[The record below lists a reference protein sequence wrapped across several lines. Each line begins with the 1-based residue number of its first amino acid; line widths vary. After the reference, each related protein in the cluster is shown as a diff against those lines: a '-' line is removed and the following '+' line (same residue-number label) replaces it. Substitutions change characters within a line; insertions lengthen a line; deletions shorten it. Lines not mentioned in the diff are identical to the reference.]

1 MDEPPA
7 AEARTPLG
15 CFLALAIGPLVAG
28 GTAIAFSLLTGRSLN
43 HEWGNIAVQA
53 ALVSVPFIAVA
64 LTGTLR
70 KAPWLVGLALTVILW
85 GYYLYEGVSYQWRP
99 DGTGADIGLGFM
111 MLASPVVIT
120 AICLGVHWLQRRD
133 TR

>member
-7 AEARTPLG
+7 DEAKTPLG

-28 GTAIAFSLLTGRSLN
+28 GTAVAFSLLTGRSLS
-43 HEWGNIAVQA
+43 HEWGNIALQA
-53 ALVSVPFIAVA
+53 LVVSVPFIAVA

-70 KAPWLVGLALTVILW
+70 KLPWLVGLALTVTLW
-85 GYYLYEGVSYQWRP
+85 GYSLYTGVNYQWHP

-120 AICLGVHWLQRRD
+120 AICLGVHWLQRRNA
-133 TR
+133 R

>member
-7 AEARTPLG
+7 DEAKTPLG
-15 CFLALAIGPLVAG
+15 CFLALAIGPFVAG
-28 GTAIAFSLLTGRSLN
+28 GTAIVFSLLTGRSLGL
-43 HEWGNIAVQA
+43 EWGIL
-53 ALVSVPFIAVA
+53 ALQSLFVSIPFVAVA

-85 GYYLYEGVSYQWRP
+85 GYYLFEGVSYQWHP

-120 AICLGVHWLQRRD
+120 AICLGVHWLQRRN